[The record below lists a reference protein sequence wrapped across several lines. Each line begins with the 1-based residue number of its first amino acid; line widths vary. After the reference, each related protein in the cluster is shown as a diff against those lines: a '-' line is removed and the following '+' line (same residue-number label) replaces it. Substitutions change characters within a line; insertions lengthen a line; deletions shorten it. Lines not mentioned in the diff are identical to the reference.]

1 MAIKSFTSGEILTA
15 ADTNAYLTNAGL
27 VYVNSVTPTAATTV
41 GLNSCF
47 TSTYA
52 NYRVIVTPVSAAGS
66 TDIDIRLRVGG
77 VAAVG
82 ANYYMTNIFSG
93 AGLITS
99 SSENTRTSFR
109 GAFLGA
115 AGNATFN
122 SIAFDI
128 YGPQLAIATRY
139 QLQSSGWDGTNIA
152 NRSATGYHSLA
163 TAYDGIEFLGSSA
176 ITATITVF
184 GYRQA

>member
-1 MAIKSFTSGEILTA
+1 MAIKTFVAGTILTA
-15 ADTNAYLTNAGL
+15 ADTNTFLANAGL

-77 VAAVG
+77 VAATG
-82 ANYYMTNIFSG
+82 ANYYQTNIFSG
-93 AGLITS
+93 GGTITS
-99 SSENTRTSFR
+99 TSENARTSFR
-109 GAFLGA
+109 GMNVGA

-128 YGPQLAIATRY
+128 YGPQLAVATRS
-139 QLQSSGWDGTNIA
+139 QLQSGGWNGTDIL
-152 NRSATGYHSLA
+152 NRSAIGYHSLA
-163 TAYDGIEFLGSSA
+163 TA
-176 ITATITVF
+176 
-184 GYRQA
+184 